1 MLIILPID
9 SASRFYRQCL
19 TFDTRSGRAAGK
31 TSKKAAGVNLSTPLK
46 VIGDSGQTA
55 DAS

>member
-9 SASRFYRQCL
+9 SASRFYRQRL
-19 TFDTRSGRAAGK
+19 TFDTGSGQAAGK
-31 TSKKAAGVNLSTPLK
+31 TFKKAAGVNLMRDSLEST
-46 VIGDSGQTA
+46 

>member
-19 TFDTRSGRAAGK
+19 TFDTRLGRAAGK